1 MESVRQSCNG
11 DEVAVPSSS
20 VIIDG
25 PHFDE
30 MPIDQPLRGKTDEDV
45 LPFTRDKYG
54 KRIPESLHSP
64 NGKFAEERRFNP
76 DRPAGSKLLLVLRS
90 ILNSKTPPQNTLLCF
105 GLNRQSRLLVKPFHG
120 LLFHFDNG
128 RNDTLQIWWE
138 ICDLLSIHSNHLH
151 FCYVHTQRPQSDLT

>member
-1 MESVRQSCNG
+1 MTGSGHGTANRGENPAAPHARLPKALLPKWKAFANPAMEMS
-11 DEVAVPSSS
+11 DEVTVPSSS

-90 ILNSKTPPQNTLLCF
+90 ILNSKTPPPKTP
-105 GLNRQSRLLVKPFHG
+105 SSV
-120 LLFHFDNG
+120 
-128 RNDTLQIWWE
+128 
-138 ICDLLSIHSNHLH
+138 S
-151 FCYVHTQRPQSDLT
+151 V